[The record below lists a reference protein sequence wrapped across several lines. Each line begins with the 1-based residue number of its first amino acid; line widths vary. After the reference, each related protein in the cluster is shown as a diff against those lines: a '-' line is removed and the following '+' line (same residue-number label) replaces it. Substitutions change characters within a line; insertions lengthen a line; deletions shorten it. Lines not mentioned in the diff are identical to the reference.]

1 MRPMNEEDRQF
12 IIATVTEVLAA
23 TAPEEMDV
31 YAVTSRD
38 ILRHA
43 ADRAARPADSDAF
56 FGGLGHSA
64 GEILTHAMA
73 LIVVE
78 FLKHGWTLSRS
89 AVAAYLKQR
98 ASSVSAP
105 SANAEATILEI
116 LESSTPETA
125 SNDDPK
131 SPDVAPRAE

>member
-12 IIATVTEVLAA
+12 IIATVTELLAA

-31 YAVTSRD
+31 YSVTSGD

-43 ADRAARPADSDAF
+43 TDRAARPADSDAF

-78 FLKHGWTLSRS
+78 FLKQGWMLSRA
-89 AVAAYLKQR
+89 AVVAYLKQR
-98 ASSVSAP
+98 ASAATAP

-116 LESSTPETA
+116 LESSTPA
-125 SNDDPK
+125 SVSNDDPN
-131 SPDVAPRAE
+131 SPDAASRAE